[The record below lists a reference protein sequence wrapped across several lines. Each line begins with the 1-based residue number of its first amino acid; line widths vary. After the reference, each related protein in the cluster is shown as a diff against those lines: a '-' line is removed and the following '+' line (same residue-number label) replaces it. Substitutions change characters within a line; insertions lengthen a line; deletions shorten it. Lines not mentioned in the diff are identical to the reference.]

1 MEYTKQGRRNRT
13 FIIIWTIAVI
23 GFIYL
28 PVLCDALSSLS
39 KGRYFMFPI
48 KKWGLDW
55 WTKTANSIEISQ
67 LVSNSLLIAFF
78 VTILS
83 TIIAFCGALAFAR
96 FSWKGKKMFQKI
108 ILMPVFFPQPVLGLA
123 LLLWFN
129 AIGIPLSWHTA
140 VFAHLVWIT
149 PVVTL
154 VIAIQVYGFDPTLE
168 DAAKDLGATPFQ
180 IFWRVTLPLLWPGI
194 WSGMLFAF
202 LLSWGNFPLSLY
214 TTGVDNTVP
223 KWLYSKMVAGYTP
236 MVPTLGT
243 MSTLGAAGLML
254 LGALTIYMMHRR
266 QGRI

>member
-108 ILMPVFFPQPVLGLA
+108 ILMPVFFPQPVLGLENWYSSVMA
-123 LLLWFN
+123 YSS
-129 AIGIPLSWHTA
+129 ICSLSMDN
-140 VFAHLVWIT
+140 
-149 PVVTL
+149 PCC
-154 VIAIQVYGFDPTLE
+154 YSSY
-168 DAAKDLGATPFQ
+168 
-180 IFWRVTLPLLWPGI
+180 RN
-194 WSGMLFAF
+194 SGLRF
-202 LLSWGNFPLSLY
+202 
-214 TTGVDNTVP
+214 
-223 KWLYSKMVAGYTP
+223 
-236 MVPTLGT
+236 
-243 MSTLGAAGLML
+243 
-254 LGALTIYMMHRR
+254 
-266 QGRI
+266 